1 MAKTSARPWTR
12 PHDWAEVVLGVVA
25 LLSPLWMNTDNTAM
39 WTLIVLGALIALDG
53 LVSLAMP
60 DMVYGEGI
68 EIVLGALLFLSPW
81 VLRYTE
87 FTGASWT
94 AWIIG
99 VLTVVAGAV
108 ALPVAT
114 AAHHRTAGQH

>member
-1 MAKTSARPWTR
+1 MAETATRPWTR
-12 PHDWAEVVLGVVA
+12 PHDWVEVLLGVVA
-25 LLSPLWMNTDNTAM
+25 VLSPLWMNTDNTAM

-60 DMVYGEGI
+60 GMVYGEGI
-68 EIVLGALLFLSPW
+68 QIVLGALMFLSPW
-81 VLRYTE
+81 VLSYTE

-99 VLTVVAGAV
+99 VLTVAAGAS
-108 ALPVAT
+108 ALPVAN
-114 AAHHRTAGQH
+114 AAHQRTAGQH